1 MVGSKQVAGSSPAL
15 PTVLGKGIRMKI
27 HGLSRVAACIAVFGF
42 VIACGICCAQNA
54 APTGQRVGVP
64 WDWSHQKV
72 FFSQPT
78 DPAMQALVE
87 QDPRYWHQQLH
98 RGQMFTDA
106 RLAGGRDA
114 RSLAALKSGD
124 GYAQAQAALLA
135 RIPESMRMRMSPANY
150 PASAG
155 ARLPWKKSLWLM
167 VAGVAGFA
175 LAGAWSRRRRWML
188 LGLSGI
194 MIGLLLVITNC
205 GGGGGNNSGMSDQP
219 GRDWSESVGTSSY
232 TQTQPAYPAKYQFY
246 PTDPTP
252 SCAGDYIVYTL
263 AASNPGHL
271 FNIVGFNNLYVNTAG
286 TGFCSGTSPNA
297 IFAYSA
303 SQNNGTL
310 STAPVP
316 SEDGTQ
322 IAFVEDTS
330 SSQFHVLKWQS
341 GNVSASAF
349 PTPYNTSNM
358 TNCATNGGVAPCEYS
373 LVYSSHNATFSSPY
387 IDFISDTAYV
397 TDDQGQIAAIS
408 PVFKA
413 TPTNPPAKVWSLTTA
428 AATNMTPATYD
439 NVSGN
444 VFVADHNGLLYYVRT
459 KSTSSGTCASG
470 TPPCFGLTM
479 TGGASLDVANNK
491 TVWEPPMVDSVSQ
504 TVFVFTN
511 NPPKSSG
518 LSGSTIVQ
526 TTTTLS
532 TEVVASIGAGT
543 GNNIFSGTFDNNYL
557 TSPASGRIYACGGSG
572 GNLAE
577 LYAFGFTGVTM
588 NTAAVSGSPLQ
599 LSNTA
604 TNCSPL
610 TEVYNQSAG
619 EDLLFGG
626 IATACNQLTGGPTG
640 GCIAS
645 FIVGTG
651 SMEIFPTGAATT
663 PVAEAMGTT
672 GIVIDD
678 EQNGS
683 SGGNSSTNLYFVT
696 QGTQSCFDYHGNNE
710 SGGNCAVKLTQV
722 GLQ

>member
-1 MVGSKQVAGSSPAL
+1 
-15 PTVLGKGIRMKI
+15 MKI
-27 HGLSRVAACIAVFGF
+27 QSLNRLAVCIAAAGF
-42 VIACGICCAQNA
+42 MIAGGICCAQDA
-54 APTGQRVGVP
+54 AQPGERVGVP

-78 DPAMQALVE
+78 DPEMQAIVE
-87 QDPRYWHQQLH
+87 RDPRYWHQQLH

-114 RSLAALKSGD
+114 RSLVAVKPGD

-135 RIPESMRMRMSPANY
+135 RIPESMRMRMTAAGHPQTVDAKFPA
-150 PASAG
+150 
-155 ARLPWKKSLWLM
+155 RKSLWLM

-175 LAGAWSRRRRWML
+175 LAGAWSRRRRWIL
-188 LGLSGI
+188 FGLSGI
-194 MIGLLLVITNC
+194 MIGLLLAITNC
-205 GGGGGNNSGMSDQP
+205 GAGDSSSEMSDQP

-246 PTDPTP
+246 PTNPTP
-252 SCAGDYIVYTL
+252 SCANDYIVYTL
-263 AASNPGHL
+263 AAANPFQI
-271 FNIVGFNNLYVNTAG
+271 FNIIGFNNLYVNGAG
-286 TGFCSGTSPNA
+286 TGFCSGTSPTA
-297 IFAYSA
+297 IFAYNA
-303 SQNNGTL
+303 SQNNGKL

-330 SSQFHVLKWQS
+330 SSQFHVLKWKS
-341 GNVSASAF
+341 GNVSASTF
-349 PTPYNTSNM
+349 PTPYNGTALA
-358 TNCATNGGVAPCEYS
+358 NCATNGAIAPCEYS
-373 LVYSSHNATFSSPY
+373 LVYSSHNSTFSSPY

-397 TDDQGQIAAIS
+397 TDDQGQIAAIA

-413 TPTNPPAKVWSLTTA
+413 TPANPPVKVWTLTTA

-439 NVSGN
+439 NVSKN

-459 KSTSSGTCASG
+459 SSSSSGTCASG
-470 TPPCFGLTM
+470 TPPCFGKTM
-479 TGGASLDVANNK
+479 SGGASLDVANGK
-491 TVWEPPMVDSVSQ
+491 TVWEPPMIDSVSQ

-532 TEVVASIGAGT
+532 TETVASIGSGT
-543 GNNIFSGTFDNNYL
+543 GENIFSGTFDNNYL
-557 TSPASGRIYACGGSG
+557 ASPASGRIYACGASG
-572 GNLAE
+572 GDIAE
-577 LYAFGFTGVTM
+577 LYAFGFTGDTM
-588 NTAAVSGSPLQ
+588 NTATVAGSPLQ
-599 LSNTA
+599 LSATA

-626 IATACNQLTGGPTG
+626 IATACNQLTGGPSG

-645 FIVGTG
+645 FVIATG
-651 SMEIFPTGAATT
+651 ATEIFPSGAAAT
-663 PVAEAMGTT
+663 PVSESAGTT

-678 EQNGS
+678 VQNGS

-696 QGTQSCFDYHGNNE
+696 QATQSCLDYQGSMQN
-710 SGGNCAVKLTQV
+710 GGNCAIKLTQV